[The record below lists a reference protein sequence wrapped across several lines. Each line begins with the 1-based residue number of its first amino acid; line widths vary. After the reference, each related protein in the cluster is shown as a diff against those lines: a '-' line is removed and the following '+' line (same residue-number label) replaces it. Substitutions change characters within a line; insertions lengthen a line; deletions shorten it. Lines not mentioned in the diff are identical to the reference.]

1 MNNGPASP
9 NRRAGIFYLKMD
21 GVLMDSVGE
30 FTYRVGTVKR
40 EMIPGNNQILGFSE
54 ELQVP
59 YIEGSITDKGT
70 LDVEALCN
78 AVDATGILELP
89 NGKTYTLKNACYA
102 GEGTIKTAKAE
113 INFRLEGMDGFE
125 S

>member
-9 NRRAGIFYLKMD
+9 NRRSGIFYLKMD
-21 GVLMDSVGE
+21 GTLMDSVGE
-30 FTYRVGTVKR
+30 FTYRVGMVKR
-40 EMIPGNNQILGFSE
+40 EAIVGNNSVHGFSE
-54 ELQVP
+54 EVMVP

-78 AVDATGILELP
+78 SVDVTGILELP
-89 NGKTYTLKNACYA
+89 NGKTFTLKNAWYA
-102 GEGTIKTAKAE
+102 GEGTVKTAKAE
-113 INFRLEGMDGFE
+113 VNFRLEGLEGFE